1 MTEVGRAP
9 PPIPL
14 PRRGRGKQEGAP
26 RGNDKSGARTP
37 SHSSPP
43 PGERI
48 KERGDAP
55 RKRSR
60 RQRGDAPRGSRWRQR
75 PRSPFPLPPR
85 GKGNKNAH
93 RPRLRAAHC
102 RAVTSASRSGKQ
114 PKAWQFSGS
123 PPSERL
129 AVVWVSGFKGRNS
142 LLWLGFRWR
151 PRRDLNPCYRRE
163 RPVSWADLD
172 DGDRRITTLKK
183 TMPASLPGTG
193 VTLATSMAA
202 AQVRAWARAP
212 GSLRGR

>member
-1 MTEVGRAP
+1 MRRAPRAGMTAVGRPAAACHP
-9 PPIPL
+9 RAWPL
-14 PRRGRGKQEGAP
+14 HGGRETRRASP
-26 RGNDKSGARTP
+26 FPD
-37 SHSSPP
+37 SSPP

-48 KERGDAP
+48 KE
-55 RKRSR
+55 
-60 RQRGDAPRGSRWRQR
+60 RGDAPRGSRWRQR